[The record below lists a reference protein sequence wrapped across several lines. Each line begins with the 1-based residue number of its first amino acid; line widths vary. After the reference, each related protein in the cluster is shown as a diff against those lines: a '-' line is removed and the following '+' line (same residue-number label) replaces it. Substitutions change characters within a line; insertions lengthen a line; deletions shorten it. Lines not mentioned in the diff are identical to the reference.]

1 MTIGEVSLNFGPAA
15 ALIRDA
21 FWLTCS
27 HFSADADA
35 IVKAI
40 EHIEKA
46 VKADGG
52 KLGPL
57 QKRWPRRVAVLPSQL
72 PDKAEWCKQTVPKD
86 NEIAKQAAK
95 ATCRDLGTS
104 FTRNPYL

>member
-1 MTIGEVSLNFGPAA
+1 MAHLLALLCGRPRSL
-15 ALIRDA
+15 
-21 FWLTCS
+21 
-27 HFSADADA
+27 ADADA